1 MKYDRRYKED
11 ILRLRELKYS
21 YNEIQKELGC
31 SKGTIA
37 YHLGPNQKQKTHER
51 SQTYRDKFTEELGK
65 MKEKSGCIDCGNKN
79 LMYAQLDFDHVKG
92 KKVSGISSMIRSY
105 SREDVFKEIEKC
117 EIICANCHRLRTF
130 NRSKK
135 RSVS

>member
-11 ILRLRELKYS
+11 ILALRKLNYS
-21 YNEIQKELGC
+21 YNEIQRELGC

-51 SQTYRDKFTEELGK
+51 SQSYREKFTEELGK
-65 MKEKSGCIDCGNKN
+65 MKEKSGCIDCGNKS
-79 LMYAQLDFDHVKG
+79 LVHDQLDFDHVRG
-92 KKVSGISSMIRSY
+92 SKVSGISAMIRSY

-117 EIICANCHRLRTF
+117 EIVCANCHRLRTK
-130 NRSKK
+130 NRRKNK
-135 RSVS
+135 T